1 MVATGKHS
9 KLKLTVGASVLTTE
23 DDQVLGEGVGQQQA
37 DVHGSAPLHCQR
49 DHSRVSVTCFLYF
62 ATFL

>member
-1 MVATGKHS
+1 MDATGKQL

-23 DDQVLGEGVGQQQA
+23 DDQVLREGVGQQQA
-37 DVHGSAPLHCQR
+37 DVHGGAPLHCQR
-49 DHSRVSVTCFLYF
+49 DHFKVSVTCFLYF